1 IHGVSEMMCIHCG
14 CLGSKRMSE
23 IAETMPRTFLA
34 KIVGW
39 GIFLAL
45 FCRNSAADNAV
56 LSGCCVGFATNK
68 NRPERGHL

>member
-1 IHGVSEMMCIHCG
+1 
-14 CLGSKRMSE
+14 MSE